1 MSAVHPS
8 SDFLLGG
15 IASMG
20 ATVFTNP
27 LEVIKT
33 RIQLQGELAARG
45 TYVEPYRGILQS
57 LITVAK
63 HDGIAGLQKG
73 LVPATCFQFVLN
85 AFRLGIY
92 NMAVEAGWTKSSK
105 GRESFARNL
114 FWGATG
120 GVAGAVLS
128 SPFFMIKTHL
138 QSQAAKAIAVGHQHK
153 HTGMSHAFAEIYR
166 AHGFSGLYRGVLV
179 TIPRA
184 ILGSGGQLATFGV
197 TKDMIR
203 RHLEIQNP
211 LWVSLLAGMLAG
223 TVMAMTITPPDVIAT
238 RLFNQ
243 GVDEKGQGLYYRGVI
258 DCLVKVVKTEGIY
271 GLYKGF
277 WATYFR
283 IGPHATLVLMFFDQ
297 MVMYRKEYFGNTS

>member
-1 MSAVHPS
+1 MPDPHPS

-45 TYVEPYRGILQS
+45 TYVEPYKGIIQS

-63 HDGIAGLQKG
+63 HDGITGLQKG
-73 LVPATCFQFVLN
+73 LVPALYFQFVLN

-92 NMAVEAGWTKSSK
+92 NRAVEAGLTKSRNGK
-105 GRESFARNL
+105 ESFGMNL

-120 GVAGAVLS
+120 GLVGAVLS

-138 QSQAAKAIAVGHQHK
+138 QSQAVKAIAVGHQHR
-153 HTGMSHAFAEIYR
+153 HTSMSHAIVEIYR
-166 AHGFSGLYRGVLV
+166 AYGISGLYRGVLA

-197 TKDMIR
+197 TKDLIR
-203 RHLEIQNP
+203 RHSGIENP

-223 TVMAMTITPPDVIAT
+223 SVMAMTITPPDVIAT

-243 GVDEKGQGLYYRGVI
+243 GVDEKGKGIFYRGVI
-258 DCLVKVVKTEGIY
+258 DCFIKVVKAEGFRW
-271 GLYKGF
+271 LYKGF
-277 WATYFR
+277 WASYFR

-297 MVMYRKEYFGNTS
+297 MVMYRKKAFTS

>member
-1 MSAVHPS
+1 MPVAQYT
-8 SDFLLGG
+8 DFLLGG

-45 TYVEPYRGILQS
+45 TYVEPYRGIFQS

-63 HDGIAGLQKG
+63 HDGITGLQKG
-73 LVPATCFQFVLN
+73 LVPALNFQFVLN

-92 NMAVEAGWTKSSK
+92 NRAVEAGWTKSRGGK
-105 GRESFARNL
+105 ESFGRNL

-120 GVAGAVLS
+120 GLAGAVLS

-138 QSQAAKAIAVGHQHK
+138 QSQAVKAIAVGHQHS
-153 HTGMSHAFAEIYR
+153 HTGMSHAFKEIYR
-166 AHGFSGLYRGVLV
+166 AHGFSGLYRGVLA

-197 TKDMIR
+197 TKDMIK

-211 LWVSLLAGMLAG
+211 LFVSLLAGMLAG
-223 TVMAMTITPPDVIAT
+223 SVMAMTITPPDVIAT

-243 GVDEKGQGLYYRGVI
+243 GVDEKGKGIYYRGVI
-258 DCLVKVVKTEGIY
+258 DCCIKVVRAEGIY

-277 WATYFR
+277 WATYLR

-297 MVMYRKEYFGNTS
+297 MVMYRGKLFGK

>member
-1 MSAVHPS
+1 MPS
-8 SDFLLGG
+8 VQYSDFLLGG

-45 TYVEPYRGILQS
+45 TYVQPYKGILQS

-63 HDGIAGLQKG
+63 HDGITGLQKG
-73 LVPATCFQFVLN
+73 LIPALNFQFVLN

-92 NMAVEAGWTKSSK
+92 NSAVEAGWTKSQGGK
-105 GRESFARNL
+105 ESLGRNL
-114 FWGATG
+114 FWGASG
-120 GVAGAVLS
+120 GLAGAIVS

-138 QSQAAKAIAVGHQHK
+138 QSQAVKAIAVGHQHQ
-153 HTGMSHAFAEIYR
+153 HTGMSHAFREIYK
-166 AHGFSGLYRGVLV
+166 AHGVSGLYRGVLA

-197 TKDMIR
+197 TKDLIR
-203 RHLEIQNP
+203 RHTEVKNP
-211 LWVSLLAGMLAG
+211 LFVSLLAGMLAG
-223 TVMAMTITPPDVIAT
+223 SVMAMTITPPDVIAT

-243 GVDEKGQGLYYRGVI
+243 GVDEKGRGIYYRGVI
-258 DCLVKVVKTEGIY
+258 DCCIKVVKAEGIQ

-277 WATYFR
+277 WATYLR

-297 MVMYRKEYFGNTS
+297 MVSYRDKLFGKSS

>member
-1 MSAVHPS
+1 MPDPHPS

-45 TYVEPYRGILQS
+45 TYVEPYKGIIQS

-63 HDGIAGLQKG
+63 HDGITGLQKG
-73 LVPATCFQFVLN
+73 LVPALYFQFVLN

-92 NMAVEAGWTKSSK
+92 NRAVEAGLTKSRNGK
-105 GRESFARNL
+105 ESFGMNL

-120 GVAGAVLS
+120 GLVGAVLS
-128 SPFFMIKTHL
+128 SPFFMIKIHL
-138 QSQAAKAIAVGHQHK
+138 QSQAVKAIAVGHQHR
-153 HTGMSHAFAEIYR
+153 HTGMSHAFVEICR
-166 AHGFSGLYRGVLV
+166 AYGISGLYRGVLAI
-179 TIPRA
+179 IPRA
-184 ILGSGGQLATFGV
+184 IVCSGGQLATFGV
-197 TKDMIR
+197 TKDLIR
-203 RHLEIQNP
+203 RHSGIESP
-211 LWVSLLAGMLAG
+211 LLVSLLAGMLAG
-223 TVMAMTITPPDVIAT
+223 SVMAIAITPPDVIAT

-243 GVDEKGQGLYYRGVI
+243 GVDEKGKGIFYRGVI
-258 DCLVKVVKTEGIY
+258 DCFIKVVKAEGFR

-277 WATYFR
+277 WASYFR

-297 MVMYRKEYFGNTS
+297 LVMYRKKAFTS